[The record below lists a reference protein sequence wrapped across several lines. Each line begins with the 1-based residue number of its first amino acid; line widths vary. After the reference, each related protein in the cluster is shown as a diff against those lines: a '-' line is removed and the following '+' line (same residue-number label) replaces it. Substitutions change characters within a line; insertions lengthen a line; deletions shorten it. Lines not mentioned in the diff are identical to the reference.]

1 MKLNTTYVK
10 DPMTIM
16 DYEYDDY
23 MSKDLNIELIDNYG
37 IDGDF
42 VESQAFA
49 YIAIRSVLKLP
60 ITFPKT
66 TGCDRELTGGE
77 IIKIK

>member
-23 MSKDLNIELIDNYG
+23 MSKDLTIMIHDKETDVH
-37 IDGDF
+37 F
-42 VESQAFA
+42 Q
-49 YIAIRSVLKLP
+49 
-60 ITFPKT
+60 FPKYNFKT
-66 TGCDRELTGGE
+66 S
-77 IIKIK
+77 IS

>member
-23 MSKDLNIELIDNYG
+23 MSKDLTIMIHDKETDVH
-37 IDGDF
+37 F
-42 VESQAFA
+42 Q
-49 YIAIRSVLKLP
+49 
-60 ITFPKT
+60 FPKYNFKT
-66 TGCDRELTGGE
+66 SPKFFKERLKKMLKNFTV
-77 IIKIK
+77 I